1 MRQSSLAT
9 EQESKLLPDATY
21 KYNVSLIVK
30 LIIFTL
36 KDVFDIDKIH
46 ALYSFHNIHSLNAL
60 TKCIH

>member
-9 EQESKLLPDATY
+9 EQESKLLPDAT
-21 KYNVSLIVK
+21 YNVSLIVK